1 MTTSPFTTDA
11 SARMPGTDI
20 WFALPAGFTPLPMRE
35 FLASAGAS
43 ATSDPGD
50 IIPSLLAAIE
60 DPAEQQRLVTV
71 LAPVRRMIHSLA
83 ETGVIHTSLGL
94 HTDDEGDSGLLPSLF
109 TLAWRKMP
117 WAPRGIMAARVAAGA
132 ENAVHMEAL
141 DLPCGP
147 VSIVEALVDAPPGAD
162 LEQQLLQISAY
173 IPYPDGER
181 LAIATL
187 ATPAVERADH
197 YRALLREI
205 ACLVSFDNP
214 LLPESDKE

>member
-11 SARMPGTDI
+11 SARLPGTDI
-20 WFALPAGFTPLPMRE
+20 WFALPPGFTPLPMRE
-35 FLASAGAS
+35 LLASGGAS
-43 ATSDPGD
+43 ATPDPGD
-50 IIPSLLAAIE
+50 IIPSLLAAVG

-71 LAPVRRMIHSLA
+71 LAPVRRMFHSLA
-83 ETGVIHTSLGL
+83 ETGVIHCSLGL
-94 HTDDEGDSGLLPSLF
+94 HTDDEGDGGLLPSLF

-117 WAPRGIMAARVAAGA
+117 WAPRSIMAARVAVSV
-132 ENAVHMEAL
+132 ENAVHMETL
-141 DLPCGP
+141 EVPCGP
-147 VSIVEALVDAPPGAD
+147 ASLVEAIVDAPPTPG

-173 IPYPDGER
+173 VPYPDGER
-181 LAIATL
+181 LAILTL

-214 LLPESDKE
+214 LSPESDEE